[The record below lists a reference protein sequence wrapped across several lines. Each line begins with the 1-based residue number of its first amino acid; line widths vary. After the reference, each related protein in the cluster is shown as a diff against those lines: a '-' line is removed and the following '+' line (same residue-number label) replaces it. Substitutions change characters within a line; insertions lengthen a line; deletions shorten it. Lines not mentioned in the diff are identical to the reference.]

1 MASEPNPEHGQ
12 DRPQT
17 AVHLG
22 GGCFRNVSPE
32 EAEALRAAREDEDH
46 QEQQRRGS
54 RHTLHGLL
62 LRPTGEAALR
72 EAVERSFV
80 YRGDVS
86 LLLDDE
92 SVLTGF
98 VFDRRD
104 EPDLADCLVRLIPT
118 QWKADPQQRLSV
130 PYARIKAIK
139 FTGRDPAQGLAWEA
153 WRDRKI
159 AVAPPTDT
167 QEPTT

>member
-1 MASEPNPEHGQ
+1 MAPEPTPEHGR
-12 DRPQT
+12 DRPRA
-17 AVHLG
+17 AVHVG
-22 GGCFRNVSPE
+22 GGRFRNVSPE
-32 EAEALRAAREDEDH
+32 EAEALRAAREDQDH
-46 QEQQRRGS
+46 EEHRPRGG

-62 LRPTGEAALR
+62 LRPAGEAELR

-92 SVLTGF
+92 SVLIGF

-104 EPDLADCLVRLIPT
+104 ETDLADCMVRLIPT

-139 FTGRDPAQGLAWEA
+139 FTGRDPAQGLAWEV
-153 WRDRKI
+153 WRDRKT
-159 AVAPPTDT
+159 AVPPPTDT